1 MSPIRTTRD
10 FFEEPPTGGQ
20 RLHVASGNVVA
31 DMLGSRAPCAD
42 EEEIPVNHEILFQEV
57 ETAYAYPVFGVD
69 DIV

>member
-1 MSPIRTTRD
+1 M
-10 FFEEPPTGGQ
+10 
-20 RLHVASGNVVA
+20 HVASGNVVA